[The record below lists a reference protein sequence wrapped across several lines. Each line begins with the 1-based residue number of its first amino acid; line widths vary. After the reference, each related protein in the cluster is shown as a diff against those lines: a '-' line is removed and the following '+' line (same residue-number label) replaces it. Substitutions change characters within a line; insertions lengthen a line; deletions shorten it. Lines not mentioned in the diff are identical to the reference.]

1 MKDYQIDMLCSAV
14 KRTAEVASMKDWRCR
29 SKRARRMR
37 EIAHRWMLYGGCV
50 YMSAN
55 ELRQTYPDVVP
66 AEWKDE
72 TPAYWCI
79 AKDITTS
86 RIDFIKLF

>member
-1 MKDYQIDMLCSAV
+1 MKVYPSDIISAGV

-29 SKRARRMR
+29 SKRSRRMR

-55 ELRQTYPDVVP
+55 ELRITYPDVVP
-66 AEWKDE
+66 AEWIDD

-79 AKDITTS
+79 AKSITTN
-86 RIDFIKLF
+86 RIDFIKIF